1 MDTLCAD
8 TGVCGLTAKLELSL
22 LAVRGSLSAG
32 CRTLMTGVAR
42 DTHPI
47 PKLAFCLKIP
57 DDAEEG
63 LGDGRR
69 EGNYLVV

>member
-1 MDTLCAD
+1 
-8 TGVCGLTAKLELSL
+8 
-22 LAVRGSLSAG
+22 
-32 CRTLMTGVAR
+32 MTGVAR

-57 DDAEEG
+57 DDAGKG
-63 LGDGRR
+63 LRDGRR